1 LAPEEYTPTNTRYDG
16 QIAVFGK
23 TYQQKIQDLS
33 LFLVGA
39 GAIGCEML
47 KNWSLMGVASSTSTT
62 SQIHITD
69 MDTIEKSNLNR
80 QFLFRPKDVGQ
91 CKSTTAALAAMAMNG
106 SVRVKSY
113 EDRVGA
119 DTESTFNDDF
129 FAGVDGVVT
138 ALDNVEARLYVD
150 QRCMYYRKPMIDS
163 GTLGT
168 KGNTQVVLPYQ
179 SENWGASRDPP
190 EASIPICTLKN
201 FPHKIEHTIQWAR
214 DFFEGTFTQAA
225 MDVNQYL
232 TNDQFLV
239 QLDSQQNTKM

>member
-1 LAPEEYTPTNTRYDG
+1 MAT
-16 QIAVFGK
+16 
-23 TYQQKIQDLS
+23 
-33 LFLVGA
+33 
-39 GAIGCEML
+39 
-47 KNWSLMGVASSTSTT
+47 STSKA
-62 SQIHITD
+62 SRIHITD

-91 CKSTTAALAAMAMNG
+91 CKSTTAANAATAMNPD
-106 SVRVKSY
+106 VRVKSY

-119 DTESTFNDDF
+119 DTETTFDDDF
-129 FAGVDGVVT
+129 FNELDGVVT

-150 QRCMYYRKPMIDS
+150 QRCMYYGKPMIDS

-168 KGNTQVVLPYQ
+168 KGNTQVVLPRK

-232 TNDQFLV
+232 TNPEFLQ
-239 QLDSQQNTKM
+239 QLDAQQNTKIDTVSCV